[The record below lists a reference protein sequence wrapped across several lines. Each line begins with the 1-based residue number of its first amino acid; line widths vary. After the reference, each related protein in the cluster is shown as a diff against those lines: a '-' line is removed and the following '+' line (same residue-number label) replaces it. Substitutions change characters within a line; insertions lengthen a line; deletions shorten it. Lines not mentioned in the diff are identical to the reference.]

1 MHSTAVPAQAG
12 IHTVI
17 PAQAG
22 IHILLLGKDGQ
33 LGRELQRSLAPLGT
47 LTAWGRETADFSKP
61 HVLLAQVLTA
71 KPSVIVN
78 AAAYTAVDKA
88 ESEPEL
94 AHTVNAQAPAVLA
107 LAAKQLGARLIHY
120 SSDYVFDGSGSLPWT
135 EASPTCPQ
143 NVYGA
148 SKLAGE
154 EAIQASG
161 CNYWIFRT
169 SWVYAQMGGN
179 FAKTMLR
186 LAGER
191 DSLSVID
198 DQIGAPTDAAW
209 LADMTARAL
218 RAAAFQAS
226 PSHSTPLS
234 LRDISPT
241 SQGQTNTTAPS
252 SPLHSRGDVAQ
263 RQGGQ
268 SDTPN
273 TFVASGI
280 YHAACAGEVSW
291 HGYASYLIGRARAM
305 GLPIRVSPEA
315 VRAVPSSAFP
325 TPAKRPHNSRLD
337 CTRLTATFGIQPPP
351 WQQGI
356 DRLMDH
362 LLKEATA

>member
-1 MHSTAVPAQAG
+1 MHKESLQNSVRPELVEGLGDVQKTFN
-12 IHTVI
+12 
-17 PAQAG
+17 
-22 IHILLLGKDGQ
+22 ILLLGKDGQ

-61 HVLLAQVLTA
+61 EALAALVLASPALAV
-71 KPSVIVN
+71 KPSIIVN

-94 AHTVNAQAPAVLA
+94 AHTINAKAPAVLA

-120 SSDYVFDGSGSLPWT
+120 STDYVFDGSGSLPWT

-154 EAIQASG
+154 QAIQASG

-169 SWVYAQMGGN
+169 SWVYAQIGGN

-209 LADMTARAL
+209 LADMTAGAIL
-218 RAAAFQAS
+218 RQAQDERKRTVRTE
-226 PSHSTPLS
+226 PKAVRTEPVEV
-234 LRDISPT
+234 
-241 SQGQTNTTAPS
+241 TN
-252 SPLHSRGDVAQ
+252 
-263 RQGGQ
+263 
-268 SDTPN
+268 
-273 TFVASGI
+273 GI

-305 GLPIRVSPEA
+305 GLPIRVTPEA
-315 VRAVPSSAFP
+315 MRAVPSSAFP

-362 LLKEATA
+362 LIKEIKEEKEA